1 MLVFN
6 THNFCLVYY
15 YLNATHSPEHETANR
30 KSIHVVIQH
39 KQASKHIFY
48 QAQVYSNVYH
58 VHLLCLFNNGEDD
71 GKERKT
77 KHIMWLLHV
86 DIRECVCVNVWKKK
100 Y

>member
-30 KSIHVVIQH
+30 KSIHVIH
-39 KQASKHIFY
+39 CARTFY
-48 QAQVYSNVYH
+48 QAPQVYSNVYH

-86 DIRECVCVNVWKKK
+86 DIRESEYVLFIFGVHREH
-100 Y
+100 